1 MSPSKKHHAIQTT
14 LWPTNRLW
22 WTRFVWRLN
31 WPLTFSYQLITK
43 WQPEEQR
50 ILQRRILLLQCYH
63 VNEIYLIWICMLYIL
78 RSLTGFPLLWHR
90 SNVRVILVS
99 HIIDN
104 YFAIS
109 SIYTGDKVC
118 AHPSLDN
125 SSRLLRIIRSKG
137 TDVLYVGDPLLL
149 QYTGNVKET
158 FDKLRT
164 LLRGT
169 WQIWT
174 VINFCSRFWY

>member
-1 MSPSKKHHAIQTT
+1 
-14 LWPTNRLW
+14 
-22 WTRFVWRLN
+22 
-31 WPLTFSYQLITK
+31 
-43 WQPEEQR
+43 
-50 ILQRRILLLQCYH
+50 
-63 VNEIYLIWICMLYIL
+63 MLYTL
-78 RSLTGFPLLWHR
+78 RSLTGFPHLWHG
-90 SNVRVILVS
+90 SSVRVISVS

-149 QYTGNVKET
+149 QYTGKCKGN
-158 FDKLRT
+158 
-164 LLRGT
+164 
-169 WQIWT
+169 I
-174 VINFCSRFWY
+174 

>member
-1 MSPSKKHHAIQTT
+1 
-14 LWPTNRLW
+14 
-22 WTRFVWRLN
+22 
-31 WPLTFSYQLITK
+31 
-43 WQPEEQR
+43 
-50 ILQRRILLLQCYH
+50 
-63 VNEIYLIWICMLYIL
+63 MLYIL
-78 RSLTGFPLLWHR
+78 ISLTGFPLLWHR

-158 FDKLRT
+158 FDELRT

-174 VINFCSRFWY
+174 VINFCSRFWYWHWLLDKLVNYINRCFWNCSAALLREITRLLSFFSWGGK

>member
-1 MSPSKKHHAIQTT
+1 M
-14 LWPTNRLW
+14 
-22 WTRFVWRLN
+22 RF
-31 WPLTFSYQLITK
+31 I
-43 WQPEEQR
+43 
-50 ILQRRILLLQCYH
+50 
-63 VNEIYLIWICMLYIL
+63 LIWIWVLYIL
-78 RSLTGFPLLWHR
+78 ISLTGFPLLWHR

-158 FDKLRT
+158 FDELRT

-169 WQIWT
+169 PVHGKFGLWLIFSQGFDTNID
-174 VINFCSRFWY
+174 C